1 MNETISVSA
10 NQRRVGLANK
20 AMLNGSKNIDTSLE
34 SIASVDSLW
43 IKKCGQRTKLFL
55 FRKWTVDVCGPLS
68 ERNYQTRRCRLNSH
82 LHFNTPSR

>member
-43 IKKCGQRTKLFL
+43 IKKCGHGTKLFL
-55 FRKWTVDVCGPLS
+55 FSKMDCRRLWTTFGRKLS
-68 ERNYQTRRCRLNSH
+68 D
-82 LHFNTPSR
+82 